1 LSEYLQQEELWGGEP
16 VHYTPKGYS
25 LAAVGLEALIYE
37 NRAEEREAESAAGQ
51 ESQAGPDQNRPNW
64 VKGSVSEAVRRSDR
78 GQHRSPYGNLKWR
91 GSGHY
96 RGAYNAWHSGAAAPT
111 AQTAAVPEGGARP
124 EDEEPTAGAGMEAG
138 PSEAVTAHG
147 SE

>member
-1 LSEYLQQEELWGGEP
+1 MRRGWRRGWLRQQP
-16 VHYTPKGYS
+16 AK
-25 LAAVGLEALIYE
+25 
-37 NRAEEREAESAAGQ
+37 RAKQ
-51 ESQAGPDQNRPNW
+51 DLTKNRPNW

-78 GQHRSPYGNLKWR
+78 DQHRSPYGNLKWR